1 MDDDD
6 ASGSIRVAV
15 ADDSFLMREAMRQVL
30 ARLPEIEVVA
40 ICDHGDRLLDVV
52 DQENPAVV
60 ITDVRMPPSGDDEG
74 IRIAHRLR
82 RTHPEIGVV
91 VLSQY
96 SDARYGLGLLE
107 HGAEGRAYLLKE
119 RVADPAEL
127 RAAID
132 VVARGGSLIDP
143 EMVHALMSA
152 AGRGDSPLAQLTARE
167 SEVLAEMAQGKS
179 NAAIA
184 ETLVLSKRAVEKHVG
199 AIFLRLGLND
209 EEVVSRRVAAVLLYL
224 GEHDQRP
231 LQTPDG
237 RGVAPGGGAGPA

>member
-1 MDDDD
+1 LGSD
-6 ASGSIRVAV
+6 ASGGIRVAV

-30 ARLPEIEVVA
+30 ARLPEVEVVG
-40 ICDHGDRLLDVV
+40 ICDHGDRLLELV
-52 DQENPAVV
+52 DREEPDVV

-82 RTHPEIGVV
+82 ATHPRTGVV
-91 VLSQY
+91 LLSQY

-119 RVADPAEL
+119 HVADPAEL

-143 EMVHALMSA
+143 EMVHAVVTA
-152 AGRGDSPLAQLTARE
+152 AGRGNSPLAQLTARE
-167 SEVLAEMAQGKS
+167 LEVLAEMAQGKS

-199 AIFLRLGLND
+199 AIFLRLGLTD
-209 EEVVSRRVAAVLLYL
+209 EEDVSRRVAAVLLYL
-224 GEHDQRP
+224 GEGDERV
-231 LQTPDG
+231 L
-237 RGVAPGGGAGPA
+237 

>member
-1 MDDDD
+1 LDDDD

-30 ARLPEIEVVA
+30 ARLPEIEVVE
-40 ICDHGDRLLDVV
+40 ICDHGERLLDVV
-52 DQENPAVV
+52 DRENPAVV

-82 RTHPEIGVV
+82 RTHPEVGVV

-199 AIFLRLGLND
+199 AIFLRLGLTD

-237 RGVAPGGGAGPA
+237 RGVAPGGGAGSA

>member
-1 MDDDD
+1 MVDD

-15 ADDSFLMREAMRQVL
+15 ADDSYLMREAMRQVL

-40 ICDHGDRLLDVV
+40 ICDDGDRLLDVV
-52 DQENPAVV
+52 DRESPDVV

-74 IRIAHRLR
+74 IRIAHRVR
-82 RTHPEIGVV
+82 RTHPEVGVV

-167 SEVLAEMAQGKS
+167 SEVLAQMAQGKS

-184 ETLVLSKRAVEKHVG
+184 DSLVLSKRAVEKHVG
-199 AIFLRLGLND
+199 AIFLRLGLTD

-231 LQTPDG
+231 LQSPDG
-237 RGVAPGGGAGPA
+237 RGLTTGGAPGVT

>member
-1 MDDDD
+1 LVDD
-6 ASGSIRVAV
+6 ASGTIRVAV

-30 ARLPEIEVVA
+30 ARLPEIEVVG
-40 ICDHGDRLLDVV
+40 ICDHGDRLLELV
-52 DQENPAVV
+52 DRENPGVV

-82 RTHPEIGVV
+82 RTHPAVGVV

-107 HGAEGRAYLLKE
+107 QGAEGRAYLLKE

-167 SEVLAEMAQGKS
+167 SEVLAQMAQGKS

-199 AIFLRLGLND
+199 AIFLRLGLTD

-224 GEHDQRP
+224 GEHEQRSVP
-231 LQTPDG
+231 APDG
-237 RGVAPGGGAGPA
+237 GGLTTGGAPGVA

>member
-6 ASGSIRVAV
+6 AAGSIRVAV

-30 ARLPEIEVVA
+30 ARLPEIEVVE
-40 ICDHGDRLLDVV
+40 ICDHGERLLDVV
-52 DQENPAVV
+52 DRENPAVV

-82 RTHPEIGVV
+82 RTHPGVGVV

-199 AIFLRLGLND
+199 AIFLRLGLTD

-231 LQTPDG
+231 LQPPDG
-237 RGVAPGGGAGPA
+237 RGVAPGGGAGSA

>member
-1 MDDDD
+1 LVDD
-6 ASGSIRVAV
+6 ASGTIRVAV
-15 ADDSFLMREAMRQVL
+15 ADDSYLMREAMRQVL
-30 ARLPEIEVVA
+30 ARLPEVDVVE
-40 ICDHGDRLLDVV
+40 ICDHGDRLLEVV
-52 DQENPAVV
+52 DRESPDVV

-82 RTHPEIGVV
+82 RTHPEVGVV

-107 HGAEGRAYLLKE
+107 YGAEGRAYLLKE

-167 SEVLAEMAQGKS
+167 SEVLAQMAQGKS

-199 AIFLRLGLND
+199 AIFLRLGLTD

-231 LQTPDG
+231 LHTPDG
-237 RGVAPGGGAGPA
+237 GGLTTGGAPGAT